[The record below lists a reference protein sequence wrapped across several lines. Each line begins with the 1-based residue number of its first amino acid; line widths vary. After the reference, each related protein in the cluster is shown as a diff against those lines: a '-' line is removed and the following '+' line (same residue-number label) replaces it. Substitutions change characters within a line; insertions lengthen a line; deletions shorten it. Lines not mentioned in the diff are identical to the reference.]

1 MEPRDRW
8 DKVAH
13 RYDSAISLLENRF
26 MAPGRRRTVP
36 HAHGRVLE
44 IGIGTGANLPL
55 YPAGVELVGVDISPG
70 MLKEASVKPLGSL
83 SGITLRE
90 ASAVDLPFLD
100 HEFDSVVAS
109 YVMCCVPDLDLALR
123 EAVRVLKPGGSLLL
137 ADHVRSSNPL
147 LRLGQRALEFF
158 TIRSADEYFTRRPLD
173 HLQRLDVVATGRHRF
188 GIMEWVRARKPVE
201 TDDLDGPAA

>member
-8 DKVAH
+8 DKVAP

-26 MAPGRRRTVP
+26 MAAGRRRTVP

-55 YPAGVELVGVDISPG
+55 YPAGVELVGVDISPA
-70 MLKEASVKPLGSL
+70 MLKEAAAKPLGAL

-90 ASAVDLPFLD
+90 ASAVDLPFPD

-137 ADHVRSSNPL
+137 ADHVRSTNPVL
-147 LRLGQRALEFF
+147 LLGQRALEFF
-158 TIRSADEYFTRRPLD
+158 TIRSADEHFTRRPLE
-173 HLQRLDVVATGRHRF
+173 HFRGLDVVAIGRHRF
-188 GIMEWVRARKPVE
+188 GIMEWVHARKPS
-201 TDDLDGPAA
+201 GN